1 MHAKLTRLRR
11 QHAKTEA
18 DRKKASAK
26 YDNLLDELNMS
37 SDELLKELGFYK
49 RRTDDLER
57 VLENERK
64 TWQKTLQVL
73 EDE

>member
-18 DRKKASAK
+18 DRKKTSAK

-37 SDELLKELGFYK
+37 GDELLKELAFYK
-49 RRTDDLER
+49 RRSDDLER
-57 VLENERK
+57 DLENERK
-64 TWQKTLQVL
+64 TWQKNL
-73 EDE
+73 EGVGR

>member
-18 DRKKASAK
+18 DRKKTSAK

-37 SDELLKELGFYK
+37 SDELIKDLAYY
-49 RRTDDLER
+49 RR
-57 VLENERK
+57 K
-64 TWQKTLQVL
+64 S
-73 EDE
+73 

>member
-1 MHAKLTRLRR
+1 MHAELTRLRR

-37 SDELLKELGFYK
+37 GDELHKELAFLQAQVGRLGKSFGK
-49 RRTDDLER
+49 R
-57 VLENERK
+57 
-64 TWQKTLQVL
+64 
-73 EDE
+73 